1 MRRCSCT
8 QGLSYA
14 PLVAFWF
21 PCLQGIANVFAL
33 CVSFAGSSIKKS
45 CGRHAVQLGCP
56 TESVQNNLLRGRQQL
71 ALLLLQCMSNH
82 ARYFYSN
89 IIIESHWM
97 HCVCKRCYKRIRT
110 YVFKLIICLDC
121 CTSTSAQFVRRER
134 TSYYSATHTHTRAR
148 VFCYYKSKAMPS
160 PPSPY
165 CACLFLMLL
174 RHAGACTHPWC
185 LPAKPTATNTSK
197 RTMTSAATP
206 PPDIDRPFDTGV
218 GAMVDAATVVV
229 VLIKGSR
236 ELGGHSPSLG
246 WQSVAPVHAM
256 PSFPGCTRTV

>member
-89 IIIESHWM
+89 IIINSHWM
-97 HCVCKRCYKRIRT
+97 HCGCKRCYKRIRT
-110 YVFKLIICLDC
+110 YVFKLIVCLDC

-134 TSYYSATHTHTRAR
+134 TSYCSATHTHTRAR
-148 VFCYYKSKAMPS
+148 AYS
-160 PPSPY
+160 
-165 CACLFLMLL
+165 
-174 RHAGACTHPWC
+174 
-185 LPAKPTATNTSK
+185 ATTSQK
-197 RTMTSAATP
+197 QCR
-206 PPDIDRPFDTGV
+206 R
-218 GAMVDAATVVV
+218 
-229 VLIKGSR
+229 R
-236 ELGGHSPSLG
+236 
-246 WQSVAPVHAM
+246 
-256 PSFPGCTRTV
+256 CCRRRRTVRAYS